1 MIEITEA
8 RVERGGRAA
17 LDCVSLTLEP
27 GEVLA
32 VAGENGS
39 GKSTLAR
46 LAAGALLAAAGSVSV
61 DGVDPAAGVSE
72 RAEVRRLVG
81 LVPQD
86 PADAIVSPRVFDEIA
101 FGPRNLRCSEEEVAD
116 RVEASLAAVDL
127 TGTRDRLVA
136 ELSGGELVRVA
147 LAGALAMRP
156 RYLVLDEVGAML
168 DGALRGEVR
177 ALARRLAKESGLGIL
192 MVTHD
197 PIDIARA
204 DRVAVLRA
212 GRVAWSG
219 SPQDLMGYEEGLWR
233 QVVGEGLLAATVR
246 AGVLG
251 GGSRHPGG
259 SAALSRGAS
268 LAADSPAAPA
278 GPSLVIAGVSHRY
291 PGAGRQVLTQV
302 DLTVQP
308 GEVLLL
314 SGPSGSGKSTLA
326 AIVCGLMVPE
336 RGTAS
341 LDGEP
346 VHASQVGFSSQRPES
361 QLFLDRVH
369 DELAFGPRAIGFSAQ
384 EVEARVGAAAQAFG
398 IDEATLDRHPLELSG
413 GWQRRV
419 GLAAVR
425 ALGPAAYVF
434 DEPTAGLDAQ
444 GRAEVHRLA
453 IDLARAGAPVLV
465 ISHDVDEWL
474 EHAGSVA
481 LIREGELVWQGSVST
496 LADHPE
502 VWARAG
508 LDQPVALGGAFDG
521 RALSGSSADT
531 IPISS
536 APARGAAPTG
546 SVHDPAAEAT
556 DPSRPLDAR
565 VKIALFLAAAVTAFL
580 VPPLVAVAVGAL
592 ALLATAVA
600 AGPCRVAHRPPLV
613 PIALLAALVLLANL
627 VTLDGSG
634 TVPLI
639 GSVGLNPSA
648 GLAAVAALARLGIL
662 LGLALALAG
671 TTTAPELS
679 DALVRLLSP
688 LARLGAPVGALGAA
702 LSIALT
708 SIPAVSEEFR
718 RIADAQRV
726 RGARF
731 DDGPL
736 TERIGLRA
744 AILIPL
750 VSALLARADHL
761 GEAMAAR
768 AFAPDVI
775 QVPARELTRRDIVA
789 LMAGLGACALA
800 LAITFM
806 TR

>member
-8 RVERGGRAA
+8 CVERGGSVA
-17 LDCVSLTLEP
+17 LDRVSLTLEP

-46 LAAGALLAAAGSVSV
+46 LAAGALLAAGGSASV
-61 DGVDPAAGVSE
+61 DGVDPAAGVPE

-116 RVEASLAAVDL
+116 RVAASLAAVDM
-127 TGTRDRLVA
+127 TGARDRLVA

-156 RYLVLDEVGAML
+156 CYLVLDEVGAML

-177 ALARRLAKESGLGIL
+177 ALAHRLAKESGLGIL

-197 PIDIARA
+197 PIDIVRA
-204 DRVAVLRA
+204 DRVAVLKA

-219 SPQDLMGYEEGLWR
+219 SPQDLMRYEEGLWR

-246 AGVLG
+246 ARELG
-251 GGSRHPGG
+251 SGSRHPGG
-259 SAALSRGAS
+259 SAALFQGAS
-268 LAADSPAAPA
+268 LVADSPS

-291 PGAGRQVLTQV
+291 PGADRQVLTQV

-326 AIVCGLMVPE
+326 AIACGLLAPE

-369 DELAFGPRAIGFSAQ
+369 DELAFGPRAIGLGAQ

-398 IDEATLDRHPLELSG
+398 IDETTLDRHPLELSG

-444 GRAEVHRLA
+444 GRAEVHGLA
-453 IDLARAGAPVLV
+453 TDLARAGAPVLV

-474 EHAGSVA
+474 EHAGAVA
-481 LIREGELVWQGSVST
+481 LIREGELVWRGSVFA

-508 LDQPVALGGAFDG
+508 LDRPVVLGGALDG
-521 RALSGSSADT
+521 GVRSGASSDT
-531 IPISS
+531 VPISS
-536 APARGAAPTG
+536 APARGAAPVG
-546 SVHDPAAEAT
+546 SVHGPAATA
-556 DPSRPLDAR
+556 PPRSLDAR

-580 VPPLVAVAVGAL
+580 APPPVAVAVGAL
-592 ALLATAVA
+592 ALLVTAA
-600 AGPCRVAHRPPLV
+600 IAGPRRVAHRPPLV
-613 PIALLAALVLLANL
+613 PIVLLAALVLLANL

-634 TVPLI
+634 AVSLI

-648 GLAAVAALARLGIL
+648 GLVAVAVLARLGIL

-671 TTTAPELS
+671 TTAVPELS

-688 LARLGAPVGALGAA
+688 LARLGAPVGVLGAA

-726 RGARF
+726 RGPRL
-731 DDGPL
+731 DDGSL
-736 TERIGLRA
+736 TERIGLHA

-775 QVPARELTRRDIVA
+775 QVPAQGLARRDIVTLA
-789 LMAGLGACALA
+789 AGLAACALA

-806 TR
+806 IR